1 MADHDLTERT
11 RALVHQLYDRFR
23 HGDLDGVGALFAD
36 DIEWHIEG
44 PSDVFRFCGPRK
56 GRESAISTLRSLVE
70 DYEHLVHEPR
80 FILADGSRACIFA
93 RAEIRHRESG
103 RVASADLCDLI
114 EFSEGKVI
122 WFRELF
128 DTLSAAEMVAGPD
141 VRARAGGESGR

>member
-1 MADHDLTERT
+1 M
-11 RALVHQLYDRFR
+11 
-23 HGDLDGVGALFAD
+23 
-36 DIEWHIEG
+36 
-44 PSDVFRFCGPRK
+44 
-56 GRESAISTLRSLVE
+56 
-70 DYEHLVHEPR
+70 HLVHEPR

-93 RAEIRHRESG
+93 RAEIRHRESAK
-103 RVASADLCDLI
+103 VASADLCDLI